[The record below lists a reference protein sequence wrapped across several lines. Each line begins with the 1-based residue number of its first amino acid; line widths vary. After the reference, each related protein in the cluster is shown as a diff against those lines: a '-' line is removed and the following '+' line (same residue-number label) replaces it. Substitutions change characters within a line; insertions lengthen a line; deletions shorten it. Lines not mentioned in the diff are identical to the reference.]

1 MTPHALHFTLH
12 ALTLHTSRLT
22 LHALT
27 PMNQID
33 QFNVK
38 CGDQT
43 PNFTPKISLEER
55 VKSVYKWFM
64 KKDIDEINNAQVL
77 SGSG

>member
-1 MTPHALHFTLH
+1 MHLASHALR
-12 ALTLHTSRLT
+12 LTPYTSRLT
-22 LHALT
+22 
-27 PMNQID
+27 PMSQTD

-38 CGDQT
+38 CGDQP
-43 PNFTPKISLEER
+43 PNFPPKISLEER

>member
-1 MTPHALHFTLH
+1 MSQT
-12 ALTLHTSRLT
+12 
-22 LHALT
+22 
-27 PMNQID
+27 D

-43 PNFTPKISLEER
+43 PNFPPKISLEER

>member
-1 MTPHALHFTLH
+1 MIRIPD
-12 ALTLHTSRLT
+12 TSR
-22 LHALT
+22 LT
-27 PMNQID
+27 PMNQTD
-33 QFNVK
+33 QINLTDEICQMWRPAPKFS
-38 CGDQT
+38 
-43 PNFTPKISLEER
+43 PKISLEER

>member
-1 MTPHALHFTLH
+1 
-12 ALTLHTSRLT
+12 
-22 LHALT
+22 
-27 PMNQID
+27 MNQT
-33 QFNVK
+33 
-38 CGDQT
+38 DQT
-43 PNFTPKISLEER
+43 DEICQMWRPAPKFSPKISLEER